1 MESKSHSRREVLK
14 WLGVAPMVA
23 SGVTDLL
30 AQAPQQPPAP
40 GGAPGAGQ
48 GRRAPGGG
56 PGGFGGDFW
65 PGLKHLLFVSDTQTG
80 FQHDSIPHTM
90 ATVEK
95 IGRESKTYMTMIKTE
110 SQVVTNT
117 PIKGEGSYANMANIN
132 AHILPFYDAIFMLPA
147 GLGTMNDQQKA
158 DLLAFVHDQGKG
170 LIVGHAATV
179 GFSNR
184 DKEHTS
190 AWPEWHEMIGAGFGG
205 EFNANAKVIV
215 EDPKFPG
222 ADAFGTAPFEF
233 YEQHPA
239 WIAPYSRE
247 KSRVIMRLDP
257 ASLDEKQR
265 AMKPDGDFPQAIARE
280 YGKGRVL
287 NVGWG
292 HFDKTLDDP
301 RMQQMLLGGI
311 KWAMGLVPADV
322 TPRPFP
328 GGNPTAA

>member
-1 MESKSHSRREVLK
+1 MESKSRSRREVLK
-14 WLGVAPMVA
+14 WLGAAPLVAG
-23 SGVTDLL
+23 GVNDLL

-40 GGAPGAGQ
+40 GGARGGGAPGGAGQ
-48 GRRAPGGG
+48 GGPGGG
-56 PGGFGGDFW
+56 GGNADFW
-65 PGLKHLLFVSDTQTG
+65 PGLKRLLFVSDTTTG
-80 FQHDSIPHTM
+80 YQHDSIPHTM

-110 SQVVTNT
+110 SQVITNT
-117 PIKGEGSYANMANIN
+117 PLKGQGSYANFPNIN

-147 GLGTMNDQQKA
+147 GLGTLSDQQKA

-170 LIVGHAATV
+170 LIAGHAATV

-190 AWPEWHEMIGAGFGG
+190 SWPEWQEMIGAAFGA

-222 ADAFGTAPFEF
+222 GDAFGTTPFDF

-239 WIAPYSRE
+239 WITPYSRE
-247 KSRVIMRLDP
+247 KSRVILRLDP

-265 AMKPDGDFPQAIARE
+265 ALKPDGDFPVMLARE

-292 HFDKTLDDP
+292 HFDKTFDDP

-311 KWAMGLVPADV
+311 KWAMGLAPADV
-322 TPRPFP
+322 TPRPLP
-328 GGNPTAA
+328 KG